1 MKNKVIKCII
11 FFSLILL
18 FSCAHVE
25 YLEHIGIEY
34 SDNRT
39 GLKYIYDNELYPSAK
54 SDIIPFSIRFISLT
68 KNKVDTEP
76 VNISNLIIENTSTVA
91 SHSGYS
97 YSIINKG
104 QLVPEYQ
111 RSYTISFPSPQY
123 YNSVEGITTFRGNNY
138 RNTSSYGLSDIKEKK
153 LEIVWDKSI
162 GAIDTWTGVGWT
174 GQPVIVKWPEET
186 KKIMNIVSDK
196 KEKTDLIE
204 VIYGTL
210 DGKIYFLDLDDGQN
224 TRPPINTGFSMKG
237 SVAVDPRGFPLL
249 FAGQGINS
257 NKGVYSDFKFRIFS
271 LTDQS
276 LLHYISGN
284 DPFAYR
290 IWGAFDSSPLID
302 ANTDTMIQ
310 CGENG
315 IIYTAKLNTTYDQ
328 SKGTISISPQYSNFR
343 YKSPYYTTIGVEN
356 SPAAYKNLI
365 YFTDNSG
372 LLQCLD
378 INTLKPVW
386 IYNVKDDSDSTI
398 IIEEISEDEVYLYT
412 ACEVDI
418 QRKGGLAY
426 MRKFNALTGKL
437 IWENSIQCLYDPDVN
452 GGALASPVSGEFK
465 ISNIIYFN
473 IARTSDNPWGGI
485 LYAFDKDTGETI
497 WEKTLGYYCWSSP
510 LAIYDYQGNG
520 YLIVCDSGGYMRL
533 IDGLTGETLDSIFLG
548 ANMEGSPAAFND
560 MIVIG
565 TRGQQIFGVRIK

>member
-1 MKNKVIKCII
+1 
-11 FFSLILL
+11 
-18 FSCAHVE
+18 
-25 YLEHIGIEY
+25 
-34 SDNRT
+34 
-39 GLKYIYDNELYPSAK
+39 
-54 SDIIPFSIRFISLT
+54 
-68 KNKVDTEP
+68 
-76 VNISNLIIENTSTVA
+76 
-91 SHSGYS
+91 
-97 YSIINKG
+97 
-104 QLVPEYQ
+104 
-111 RSYTISFPSPQY
+111 
-123 YNSVEGITTFRGNNY
+123 
-138 RNTSSYGLSDIKEKK
+138 
-153 LEIVWDKSI
+153 
-162 GAIDTWTGVGWT
+162 
-174 GQPVIVKWPEET
+174 
-186 KKIMNIVSDK
+186 
-196 KEKTDLIE
+196 
-204 VIYGTL
+204 
-210 DGKIYFLDLDDGQN
+210 
-224 TRPPINTGFSMKG
+224 
-237 SVAVDPRGFPLL
+237 
-249 FAGQGINS
+249 
-257 NKGVYSDFKFRIFS
+257 
-271 LTDQS
+271 
-276 LLHYISGN
+276 
-284 DPFAYR
+284 
-290 IWGAFDSSPLID
+290 
-302 ANTDTMIQ
+302 
-310 CGENG
+310 
-315 IIYTAKLNTTYDQ
+315 
-328 SKGTISISPQYSNFR
+328 
-343 YKSPYYTTIGVEN
+343 
-356 SPAAYKNLI
+356 
-365 YFTDNSG
+365 